1 MILVDASV
9 WVSFFRGDDRAAEL
23 AERLDTNDV
32 LLHPWVLGELLL
44 GGLGPRRERVI
55 EDLRRLPEAPRVSD
69 QDVLELVLARGLAG
83 KGVGWVDSQLLASA
97 LVADCAIWTFDG
109 NLAKVADE
117 LGIRRHE

>member
-1 MILVDASV
+1 M
-9 WVSFFRGDDRAAEL
+9 
-23 AERLDTNDV
+23 
-32 LLHPWVLGELLL
+32 
-44 GGLGPRRERVI
+44 
-55 EDLRRLPEAPRVSD
+55 RRLPEAPRVSD

-117 LGIRRHE
+117 LGIRRRE